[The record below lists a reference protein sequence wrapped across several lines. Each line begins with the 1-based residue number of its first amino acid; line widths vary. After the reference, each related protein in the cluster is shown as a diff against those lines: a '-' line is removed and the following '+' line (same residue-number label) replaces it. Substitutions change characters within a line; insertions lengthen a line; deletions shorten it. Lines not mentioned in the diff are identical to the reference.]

1 MNCRAL
7 AIVGLAASTLVL
19 GACRRPAKNPDTEA
33 ATGDQPRDH
42 FVVVTGCLLP
52 GVNGSTFV
60 LTTAKTAGDAEAA
73 TYQLLDKPSVALSA
87 HAGEQVE
94 VSGTVVAENVVASD
108 GRVAEKPAKGT
119 SGTPTVETRAQVDV
133 KRLDVTAV
141 KPTGV
146 KCAE

>member
-19 GACRRPAKNPDTEA
+19 GACRRPAKNPDAET

-42 FVVVTGCLLP
+42 FVVVTGCLRP
-52 GVNGSTFV
+52 GITGSTFV
-60 LTTAKTAGDAEAA
+60 LTTTRAEGDAEAA
-73 TYQLLDKPSVALSA
+73 TYQLLDKPSVALSS

-94 VSGTVVAENVVASD
+94 VSGTVLAENVVATD

-133 KRLDVTAV
+133 RQLDVTAV
-141 KPTGV
+141 KPTGI
-146 KCAE
+146 KCTP